1 MEVSNHN
8 THLGLKKLK
17 EYHSSEGIIKDLRNL
32 EKENL
37 LKNAF
42 VIEIQEKLERCYDSE
57 GKFIASR
64 AENLID
70 YLERHLYGV
79 SQNTETLYNYSC
91 TVNMLCEYIETEK

>member
-8 THLGLKKLK
+8 THLGLKKIK
-17 EYHSSEGIIKDLRNL
+17 EYHYSERKIKDLMKM
-32 EKENL
+32 EKEKL

>member
-1 MEVSNHN
+1 MSNSISHF
-8 THLGLKKLK
+8 GLNKLK

-42 VIEIQEKLERCYDSE
+42 VIEVQQKLEKCYDAK
-57 GKFIASR
+57 GKFVASR

-79 SQNTETLYNYSC
+79 NQDTETLYNYSC
-91 TVNMLCEYIETEK
+91 TVDMLCDYLESTK